1 MPIFEDSDIDQGAV
15 SDQPRSSSAQDQSL
29 SKQSSGIR
37 RRPPG
42 VKCSYRLCNYYKRT
56 GKICYQG
63 KLCLFAHS
71 EEERKAWEEGRK
83 KGT

>member
-15 SDQPRSSSAQDQSL
+15 SDQPRSSSAQDPSL
-29 SKQSSGIR
+29 GKQSSGIR

-56 GKICYQG
+56 GKICFQG